1 MVFAID
7 IGNTNIVIGGFE
19 GDEITFTERLS
30 TNHKATSLEY
40 AIMFK
45 NVLEMYNYEF
55 SNIDGAIISSV
66 VPDVTQIVSLAV
78 EKICNK
84 NKISYSCYRFR

>member
-19 GDEITFTERLS
+19 GEKITFTERLS

-45 NVLEMYNYEF
+45 NVLEMYNY
-55 SNIDGAIISSV
+55 
-66 VPDVTQIVSLAV
+66 VPEYIVNPYECIFTDDTWLVNTASY
-78 EKICNK
+78 KIQ
-84 NKISYSCYRFR
+84 KI